1 MDEGDRSTDADE
13 SAGRDERTRDGAE
26 KDRGGS
32 PDESKEEA
40 PDESSDESAGENVDG
55 EDGAGPA
62 AGGDS
67 VAEPDISGGERSDA
81 EHASEPVA
89 DADGTEIGGESVE
102 VEGAVGADGS
112 AGRSGGRSESGR
124 SPESERLAE
133 SEDFSESRDPSERSE
148 RPGAGEEESL
158 LYRFRHDR
166 DGALMWIREMLSSVA
181 VVLLVGLLLFGVSGI
196 WPPMVAVESGSM
208 EPNMQVGDL
217 VFVTEPG
224 RLAPDAADNGVG
236 VVTHETGESV
246 GYRTFGSYGSVV
258 IYTPPG
264 RTGSPIIHRA
274 MFHVTEGENWYD
286 RADERYHNA
295 VDCESLANCPA
306 PHDGYV
312 TLGDNNGAY
321 DQASGLS
328 PPVRAEWVNG
338 VARLR
343 VPYLGYI
350 RLIATGQVELSEAIA
365 QTVGAGIPAPDASG
379 AAQASLGASN
389 PAA

>member
-1 MDEGDRSTDADE
+1 MDEGDRPTDTDG
-13 SAGRDERTRDGAE
+13 SAGRDERTEDHSGATSDGSDDGGPDGA
-26 KDRGGS
+26 DDGTDDGV
-32 PDESKEEA
+32 PDESDRAVSGSSGDGPETGREVDLGDE
-40 PDESSDESAGENVDG
+40 PESSGEAVVSGESDIGSEAQ
-55 EDGAGPA
+55 GAPESVGGPA
-62 AGGDS
+62 F
-67 VAEPDISGGERSDA
+67 ETE
-81 EHASEPVA
+81 ETTTA
-89 DADGTEIGGESVE
+89 D
-102 VEGAVGADGS
+102 
-112 AGRSGGRSESGR
+112 
-124 SPESERLAE
+124 
-133 SEDFSESRDPSERSE
+133 
-148 RPGAGEEESL
+148 ESL
-158 LYRFRHDR
+158 LHRFRHDR
-166 DGALMWIREMLSSVA
+166 EGALMWIREMLASVG
-181 VVLLVGLLLFGVSGI
+181 VVLLIGLLLFGVSGV

-224 RLAPDAADNGVG
+224 RLAPDAAENGVG
-236 VVTHETGESV
+236 VVTHEV
-246 GYRTFGSYGSVV
+246 GQEVDYRTFGSYGSVM

-286 RADERYHNA
+286 RANPEYHNA
-295 VDCESLANCPA
+295 VDCGSLANCPA
-306 PHDGYV
+306 PHDGYI

-350 RLIATGQVELSEAIA
+350 RLIATGQVELNEAITR
-365 QTVGAGIPAPDASG
+365 TVGSALPAVESALVSS
-379 AAQASLGASN
+379 A

>member
-1 MDEGDRSTDADE
+1 MDEADRPTDSEESADRDEADEGDAESDPGESVDEGSGRSDDGAYARSADE
-13 SAGRDERTRDGAE
+13 S
-26 KDRGGS
+26 S
-32 PDESKEEA
+32 
-40 PDESSDESAGENVDG
+40 
-55 EDGAGPA
+55 
-62 AGGDS
+62 
-67 VAEPDISGGERSDA
+67 ERSDDGSPEEPA
-81 EHASEPVA
+81 DSGLHGESGVDSGVESESPEVESEPSEVGSELG
-89 DADGTEIGGESVE
+89 DPES
-102 VEGAVGADGS
+102 
-112 AGRSGGRSESGR
+112 RSGSEATPESGG
-124 SPESERLAE
+124 S
-133 SEDFSESRDPSERSE
+133 
-148 RPGAGEEESL
+148 ESL

-166 DGALMWIREMLSSVA
+166 EGALMWIREMLSSVA
-181 VVLLVGLLLFGVSGI
+181 VVLLVGLLLFGVSGV

-224 RLAPDAADNGVG
+224 RLAPDAAENGVG
-236 VVTHETGESV
+236 VVTHEV
-246 GYRTFGSYGSVV
+246 GQEVDYRTFGSYGSVM

-274 MFHVTEGENWYD
+274 MFHVNEGENWYD
-286 RADERYHNA
+286 RADAEYHNA
-295 VDCESLANCPA
+295 VDCGSLANCPA
-306 PHDGYV
+306 PHDGYI

-350 RLIATGQVELSEAIA
+350 RLIATGQVELNEAI
-365 QTVGAGIPAPDASG
+365 SG
-379 AAQASLGASN
+379 AAGNAFTAAESSLVSSA

>member
-1 MDEGDRSTDADE
+1 MDEADRPT
-13 SAGRDERTRDGAE
+13 G
-26 KDRGGS
+26 
-32 PDESKEEA
+32 
-40 PDESSDESAGENVDG
+40 SDESADR
-55 EDGAGPA
+55 DGAGEGD
-62 AGGDS
+62 AGS
-67 VAEPDISGGERSDA
+67 EPDEPVEEGRRQSDEGGPEESVGGGFHGENGVDA
-81 EHASEPVA
+81 GVESEPS
-89 DADGTEIGGESVE
+89 DRESEPSDSGTELGGAEI
-102 VEGAVGADGS
+102 
-112 AGRSGGRSESGR
+112 RSGSEGTR
-124 SPESERLAE
+124 EV
-133 SEDFSESRDPSERSE
+133 
-148 RPGAGEEESL
+148 GEGESL

-181 VVLLVGLLLFGVSGI
+181 VVLLIGLLLFGVSGV

-224 RLAPDAADNGVG
+224 RLAPDAAENGVG
-236 VVTHETGESV
+236 VVTSDV
-246 GYRTFGSYGSVV
+246 GREVDYRTFGSYGSVM

-264 RTGSPIIHRA
+264 RTGAPIIHRA

-286 RADERYHNA
+286 RADPEYHNA
-295 VDCESLANCPA
+295 VDCGSLANCPA
-306 PHDGYV
+306 PHDGYI

-350 RLIATGQVELSEAIA
+350 RLIATGQVELNQAIA
-365 QTVGAGIPAPDASG
+365 G
-379 AAQASLGASN
+379 AAGNAV
-389 PAA
+389 PAAKSGLVSSAPAA

>member
-13 SAGRDERTRDGAE
+13 SADRDERTEDGSATAPDGPSDE
-26 KDRGGS
+26 V
-32 PDESKEEA
+32 PDETGGRI
-40 PDESSDESAGENVDG
+40 PDETDGRILDETDG
-55 EDGAGPA
+55 RDLPDRDDDRSEDGASDDEIE
-62 AGGDS
+62 AGARGDPES
-67 VAEPDISGGERSDA
+67 PGTPDG
-81 EHASEPVA
+81 ASRLDG
-89 DADGTEIGGESVE
+89 DADWGGQ
-102 VEGAVGADGS
+102 S
-112 AGRSGGRSESGR
+112 A
-124 SPESERLAE
+124 SPESPD
-133 SEDFSESRDPSERSE
+133 SGDD
-148 RPGAGEEESL
+148 ESL
-158 LYRFRHDR
+158 FYRFRHDR
-166 DGALMWIREMLSSVA
+166 EGALMWIREMLSSVA
-181 VVLLVGLLLFGVSGI
+181 VVLLVGLLLFGVSGV

-208 EPNMQVGDL
+208 EPNMRVGDL

-236 VVTHETGESV
+236 VVTHEV
-246 GYRTFGSYGSVV
+246 GQEVDYRTFGSYGSVV

-286 RADERYHNA
+286 RADEEYHNA

-306 PHDGYV
+306 PHDGYI

-338 VARLR
+338 VARVR

-350 RLIATGQVELSEAIA
+350 RLIATGQVELNEAITR
-365 QTVGAGIPAPDASG
+365 TVGSG
-379 AAQASLGASN
+379 FSPVSGTSFGANAAA
-389 PAA
+389 

>member
-13 SAGRDERTRDGAE
+13 SAGRDERAEDGAE
-26 KDRGGS
+26 KGRGGS
-32 PDESKEEA
+32 RDGSEGEV
-40 PDESSDESAGENVDG
+40 SDESDGESVDG
-55 EDGAGPA
+55 E
-62 AGGDS
+62 GGSAPTVGDDS
-67 VAEPDISGGERSDA
+67 DADPDVSGGERSDA
-81 EHASEPVA
+81 GPASEPVA
-89 DADGTEIGGESVE
+89 DATGAKTDGESVD
-102 VEGAVGADGS
+102 VEGAVDAGGS
-112 AGRSGGRSESGR
+112 AGASGDRSESR
-124 SPESERLAE
+124 RPSETDYSPESGHA
-133 SEDFSESRDPSERSE
+133 SEQSEPSDRPEGAGSESM
-148 RPGAGEEESL
+148 

-181 VVLLVGLLLFGVSGI
+181 VVLLVGLLLFGISGI

-224 RLAPDAADNGVG
+224 RLAPDAADNGIG

-246 GYRTFGSYGSVV
+246 DYRTFGSYGSVV

-328 PPVRAEWVNG
+328 PPVRAEWVDG

-350 RLIATGQVELSEAIA
+350 RLIATGQVELNEAIA
-365 QTVGAGIPAPDASG
+365 QTVGSGFPAS
-379 AAQASLGASN
+379 QAPLMPAN
-389 PAA
+389 PAT

>member
-1 MDEGDRSTDADE
+1 
-13 SAGRDERTRDGAE
+13 GA
-26 KDRGGS
+26 
-32 PDESKEEA
+32 
-40 PDESSDESAGENVDG
+40 VD
-55 EDGAGPA
+55 
-62 AGGDS
+62 
-67 VAEPDISGGERSDA
+67 
-81 EHASEPVA
+81 
-89 DADGTEIGGESVE
+89 
-102 VEGAVGADGS
+102 VEGAVDAGVS
-112 AGRSGGRSESGR
+112 AGQAGDPSETEY
-124 SPESERLAE
+124 SPESG
-133 SEDFSESRDPSERSE
+133 SPSERSE
-148 RPGAGEEESL
+148 RAGADEEASL

-208 EPNMQVGDL
+208 EPNMEVGDL

-246 GYRTFGSYGSVV
+246 DYRTFGAYGSVV

-286 RADERYHNA
+286 RADAEYHNA

-328 PPVRAEWVNG
+328 PPVRADWVDG

-350 RLIATGQVELSEAIA
+350 RLIATGQVELNEAIA
-365 QTVGAGIPAPDASG
+365 QTVGAGLPASEASRAVQTG
-379 AAQASLGASN
+379 VGASN
-389 PAA
+389 LAA

>member
-1 MDEGDRSTDADE
+1 MDEGDRSTDVDG
-13 SAGRDERTRDGAE
+13 SAGRDERTEDGSE
-26 KDRGGS
+26 KCR
-32 PDESKEEA
+32 
-40 PDESSDESAGENVDG
+40 DESSRGTPGESGEESVDG
-55 EDGAGPA
+55 DGESPLATE
-62 AGGDS
+62 GDS
-67 VAEPDISGGERSDA
+67 ATEPDVSGGES
-81 EHASEPVA
+81 A
-89 DADGTEIGGESVE
+89 DVERAVDGN
-102 VEGAVGADGS
+102 GAGQ
-112 AGRSGGRSESGR
+112 RSGSSSESGR
-124 SPESERLAE
+124 PSDPDRL
-133 SEDFSESRDPSERSE
+133 SE
-148 RPGAGEEESL
+148 RPEADEDESL

-224 RLAPDAADNGVG
+224 RLAPDAADGGVG

-246 GYRTFGSYGSVV
+246 DYRTFGSYGSVV

-312 TLGDNNGAY
+312 TLGDDNGAY

-328 PPVRAEWVNG
+328 PPVRAEWVDG

-350 RLIATGQVELSEAIA
+350 RLIATGQVELNEAIA
-365 QTVGAGIPAPDASG
+365 QTVGVGVPAAEASR
-379 AAQASLGASN
+379 AARTVGVGVPASQTVLGASS
-389 PAA
+389 PAT

>member
-1 MDEGDRSTDADE
+1 MDEGDRSTDADG
-13 SAGRDERTRDGAE
+13 SAGRDERTDGESEGSRDRTNDETTDRPDDETLDRSERSSAE
-26 KDRGGS
+26 T
-32 PDESKEEA
+32 P
-40 PDESSDESAGENVDG
+40 SDESGT
-55 EDGAGPA
+55 GPVSEA
-62 AGGDS
+62 DSTAETDSTAEAEISSEGRTEPTPVKESTPETGRTEGGDES
-67 VAEPDISGGERSDA
+67 VATGEAVDT
-81 EHASEPVA
+81 
-89 DADGTEIGGESVE
+89 DG
-102 VEGAVGADGS
+102 
-112 AGRSGGRSESGR
+112 R
-124 SPESERLAE
+124 
-133 SEDFSESRDPSERSE
+133 SERSE
-148 RPGAGEEESL
+148 RFSGRSGRPSDRSDRPDSDAGESL
-158 LYRFRHDR
+158 LDRFRHDR

-181 VVLLVGLLLFGVSGI
+181 VVLLFGLLLFGVSGV

-236 VVTHETGESV
+236 VVTHETGEAV
-246 GYRTFGSYGSVV
+246 DYRTFGSDGSVV

-328 PPVRAEWVNG
+328 PPVKAEWING

-350 RLIATGQVELSEAIA
+350 RLIATGQVELNEAIA
-365 QTVGAGIPAPDASG
+365 RTVGVGVPASQAGIALS
-379 AAQASLGASN
+379 S

>member
-1 MDEGDRSTDADE
+1 MDEGDRSTDGDA
-13 SAGRDERTRDGAE
+13 SAGRDERTEDGAE
-26 KDRGGS
+26 RDRAGS
-32 PDESKEEA
+32 PEE
-40 PDESSDESAGENVDG
+40 PSG
-55 EDGAGPA
+55 EDADREDGSDPA
-62 AGGDS
+62 VEADS
-67 VAEPDISGGERSDA
+67 DIEPDVSGGERSDA
-81 EHASEPVA
+81 EPGNEPVA
-89 DADGTEIGGESVE
+89 DAGGTETDGEPVDADGESIGAE
-102 VEGAVGADGS
+102 EAIDADGAVGRAGDPSEPGRPFEAD
-112 AGRSGGRSESGR
+112 R
-124 SPESERLAE
+124 SPESGY
-133 SEDFSESRDPSERSE
+133 PSERSDPSGSGGSGSG
-148 RPGAGEEESL
+148 RESL

-166 DGALMWIREMLSSVA
+166 DGALMWVREMLSSVA

-224 RLAPDAADNGVG
+224 RLAPDAADNGIG

-246 GYRTFGSYGSVV
+246 DYRTFGSYGSVV

-328 PPVRAEWVNG
+328 PPVRAEWVDG

-350 RLIATGQVELSEAIA
+350 RLIATGQVELNEAIA
-365 QTVGAGIPAPDASG
+365 QTVGAGIPTSEATQAV
-379 AAQASLGASN
+379 QAS
-389 PAA
+389 

>member
-1 MDEGDRSTDADE
+1 MDEGDRPTDPGE
-13 SAGRDERTRDGAE
+13 SAGRDGEEETESQEPSDGGPEGPSERST
-26 KDRGGS
+26 
-32 PDESKEEA
+32 DESRER
-40 PDESSDESAGENVDG
+40 SAGEDRRRSAG
-55 EDGAGPA
+55 EIGDGAPADSGDGPT
-62 AGGDS
+62 D
-67 VAEPDISGGERSDA
+67 PDDPPA
-81 EHASEPVA
+81 
-89 DADGTEIGGESVE
+89 
-102 VEGAVGADGS
+102 AVGADV
-112 AGRSGGRSESGR
+112 ESGH
-124 SPESERLAE
+124 
-133 SEDFSESRDPSERSE
+133 
-148 RPGAGEEESL
+148 RPGTSRASEEGDGESL
-158 LYRFRHDR
+158 LYRFRHDH
-166 DGALMWIREMLSSVA
+166 DGALMWIREMLASVG

-236 VVTHETGESV
+236 VVTHEVGAEV

-286 RADERYHNA
+286 RADEEYHNA

-328 PPVRAEWVNG
+328 PPVRAEWVDG
-338 VARLR
+338 VARVR

-350 RLIATGQVELSEAIA
+350 RLIATGQVELNEAIA
-365 QTVGAGIPAPDASG
+365 RTVGSSLSPASSVSG
-379 AAQASLGASN
+379 AAD
-389 PAA
+389 AAT

>member
-1 MDEGDRSTDADE
+1 MDEGDRPTDPGK
-13 SAGRDERTRDGAE
+13 SAGRDGEEET
-26 KDRGGS
+26 
-32 PDESKEEA
+32 ESE
-40 PDESSDESAGENVDG
+40 ESSD
-55 EDGAGPA
+55 GAPEGPSERPTDEGRERSVRGGHERPGSET
-62 AGGDS
+62 AGGDP
-67 VAEPDISGGERSDA
+67 AASGDAPVDSGEDSANLDD
-81 EHASEPVA
+81 PP
-89 DADGTEIGGESVE
+89 T
-102 VEGAVGADGS
+102 AVGAGV
-112 AGRSGGRSESGR
+112 ET
-124 SPESERLAE
+124 ERRPAA
-133 SEDFSESRDPSERSE
+133 
-148 RPGAGEEESL
+148 PGASDGGDGESL

-166 DGALMWIREMLSSVA
+166 DGALMWIREMLASVG

-208 EPNMQVGDL
+208 EPNMRVGDL

-236 VVTHETGESV
+236 VVTHEVGQEA
-246 GYRTFGSYGSVV
+246 GYRTFGAYGSVV

-274 MFHVTEGENWYD
+274 MFRVTEGENWYD
-286 RADERYHNA
+286 RADERYHSA

-306 PHDGYV
+306 PHDGFV

-328 PPVRAEWVNG
+328 PPVRAEWVDG

-350 RLIATGQVELSEAIA
+350 RLITTGQVELNEAIA
-365 QTVGAGIPAPDASG
+365 RTVGS
-379 AAQASLGASN
+379 SLPTAEPTVTGSA

>member
-1 MDEGDRSTDADE
+1 MDEGDRPTDTDG
-13 SAGRDERTRDGAE
+13 SAGRDERAEDQSGA
-26 KDRGGS
+26 
-32 PDESKEEA
+32 A
-40 PDESSDESAGENVDG
+40 PDESDDEV
-55 EDGAGPA
+55 
-62 AGGDS
+62 
-67 VAEPDISGGERSDA
+67 PDRSDDEVPDRSENEIPDENDFA
-81 EHASEPVA
+81 AS
-89 DADGTEIGGESVE
+89 
-102 VEGAVGADGS
+102 DGS
-112 AGRSGGRSESGR
+112 EDDPDSEREVDLGDGPEPPGEAVDSGEVDTGSEAQG
-124 SPESERLAE
+124 SPESVGGPAFETAE
-133 SEDFSESRDPSERSE
+133 TTTAD
-148 RPGAGEEESL
+148 ESL

-166 DGALMWIREMLSSVA
+166 EGALMWVREMLASVG
-181 VVLLVGLLLFGVSGI
+181 VVLLVGLLLFGVSGV

-224 RLAPDAADNGVG
+224 RLAPDAAENGVG
-236 VVTHETGESV
+236 IVTHEVGEEV
-246 GYRTFGSYGSVV
+246 DYRTFGSHGSVM

-286 RADERYHNA
+286 RADPEHHNA
-295 VDCESLANCPA
+295 VDCGSLANCPA
-306 PHDGYV
+306 PHDGYI

-350 RLIATGQVELSEAIA
+350 RLIATGQVELNEAIA
-365 QTVGAGIPAPDASG
+365 GAVGSG
-379 AAQASLGASN
+379 L
-389 PAA
+389 PAAMETGLPATSSALASSAPAV

>member
-1 MDEGDRSTDADE
+1 MDEGDRPTD
-13 SAGRDERTRDGAE
+13 
-26 KDRGGS
+26 
-32 PDESKEEA
+32 
-40 PDESSDESAGENVDG
+40 
-55 EDGAGPA
+55 
-62 AGGDS
+62 
-67 VAEPDISGGERSDA
+67 
-81 EHASEPVA
+81 
-89 DADGTEIGGESVE
+89 
-102 VEGAVGADGS
+102 ADGS
-112 AGRSGGRSESGR
+112 AGRDEATEDGSDGVASGGSEDERINNEPRVDPRDEAGSPERIDEAGGSDAFGDSDAGGEAQGAPESGGE
-124 SPESERLAE
+124 PAFEAAE
-133 SEDFSESRDPSERSE
+133 TAAD
-148 RPGAGEEESL
+148 ESL

-166 DGALMWIREMLSSVA
+166 EGALMWVREMLASVA
-181 VVLLVGLLLFGVSGI
+181 VVLLVGLLLFGVSGV

-224 RLAPDAADNGVG
+224 RLAPDAAENGVG
-236 VVTHETGESV
+236 VVTHEV
-246 GYRTFGSYGSVV
+246 GQEVDYRTFGSHGSVM
-258 IYTPPG
+258 IYAPPG

-306 PHDGYV
+306 PHDGYI

-350 RLIATGQVELSEAIA
+350 RLIATGQVELNEAMA
-365 QTVGAGIPAPDASG
+365 EAVGSGLPTAPSVPGTAT
-379 AAQASLGASN
+379 AAA
-389 PAA
+389 

>member
-1 MDEGDRSTDADE
+1 MDEGDRPTDTDG
-13 SAGRDERTRDGAE
+13 SAGRDERAE
-26 KDRGGS
+26 DQSEATSERSDDEILGGS
-32 PDESKEEA
+32 DDEVLDGSDDELPDEPDRVASGGPGDEA
-40 PDESSDESAGENVDG
+40 DTDREVDLGDEPESPGEADESAESGEFD
-55 EDGAGPA
+55 
-62 AGGDS
+62 AGGD
-67 VAEPDISGGERSDA
+67 AETTP
-81 EHASEPVA
+81 
-89 DADGTEIGGESVE
+89 ESVGDPGFE
-102 VEGAVGADGS
+102 TAETTAETTAGTTAD
-112 AGRSGGRSESGR
+112 
-124 SPESERLAE
+124 
-133 SEDFSESRDPSERSE
+133 
-148 RPGAGEEESL
+148 ESL
-158 LYRFRHDR
+158 IHRFRHDR
-166 DGALMWIREMLSSVA
+166 EGALMWIREMLASVA
-181 VVLLVGLLLFGVSGI
+181 VVLLVGLLLFGVSGV

-224 RLAPDAADNGVG
+224 RLAPDAAENGVG
-236 VVTHETGESV
+236 VVTHEV
-246 GYRTFGSYGSVV
+246 GQEVDYRTFGSYGSVM

-286 RADERYHNA
+286 RADPEHHNA
-295 VDCESLANCPA
+295 VDCGSLANCPA
-306 PHDGYV
+306 PHDGYI

-350 RLIATGQVELSEAIA
+350 RLIATGQVELNEAIA
-365 QTVGAGIPAPDASG
+365 GAVGSGLPATTEGGLSG
-379 AAQASLGASN
+379 ESPLDSSP

>member
-1 MDEGDRSTDADE
+1 MENPTTADARSRAGDGRADAEGETTEKGDAVGE
-13 SAGRDERTRDGAE
+13 GWS
-26 KDRGGS
+26 
-32 PDESKEEA
+32 EA
-40 PDESSDESAGENVDG
+40 PGAAQSGSDES
-55 EDGAGPA
+55 
-62 AGGDS
+62 
-67 VAEPDISGGERSDA
+67 
-81 EHASEPVA
+81 
-89 DADGTEIGGESVE
+89 
-102 VEGAVGADGS
+102 
-112 AGRSGGRSESGR
+112 
-124 SPESERLAE
+124 LW
-133 SEDFSESRDPSERSE
+133 
-148 RPGAGEEESL
+148 
-158 LYRFRHDR
+158 YRFRHDR
-166 DGALMWIREMLSSVA
+166 DGALMWIREMLTSVA
-181 VVLLVGLLLFGVSGI
+181 VVLLIGLLLFGVSGV

-224 RLAPDAADNGVG
+224 QFAPDAAENGIG
-236 VVTHETGESV
+236 VVTHEV
-246 GYRTFGSYGSVV
+246 GQAVDYRSFGSYGSVV

-286 RADERYHNA
+286 RADEEYHNA

-338 VARLR
+338 VARVR

-350 RLIATGQVELSEAIA
+350 RLIATGQVELNEAIS
-365 QTVGAGIPAPDASG
+365 GAIGSALPTASPAP
-379 AAQASLGASN
+379 GASA

>member
-1 MDEGDRSTDADE
+1 MDEGDRPTDADE
-13 SAGRDERTRDGAE
+13 SAGRDERTE
-26 KDRGGS
+26 GGS
-32 PDESKEEA
+32 EKSREESNSETPDGSNSEA
-40 PDESSDESAGENVDG
+40 PDGSDDRVPDGDREVDAAA
-55 EDGAGPA
+55 ETGPV
-62 AGGDS
+62 G
-67 VAEPDISGGERSDA
+67 EPDDPTEERDEPDLAAESGSDA
-81 EHASEPVA
+81 EEVEPDDRPSDVDDASS
-89 DADGTEIGGESVE
+89 DIGGETVPE
-102 VEGAVGADGS
+102 R
-112 AGRSGGRSESGR
+112 RSGGSEA
-124 SPESERLAE
+124 SEN
-133 SEDFSESRDPSERSE
+133 
-148 RPGAGEEESL
+148 GADESL

-166 DGALMWIREMLSSVA
+166 DGALMWLREMLSSVG
-181 VVLLVGLLLFGVSGI
+181 VVLLVGLLLFGVSGV

-224 RLAPDAADNGVG
+224 RLAPDAAENGVG
-236 VVTHETGESV
+236 VVTHEAGETV
-246 GYRTFGSYGSVV
+246 DYRTFGSYGSVM

-286 RADERYHNA
+286 RADEEYHNA

-328 PPVRAEWVNG
+328 PPVRAEWVDG

-350 RLIATGQVELSEAIA
+350 RLIATGQVELNEAITGA
-365 QTVGAGIPAPDASG
+365 VGSG
-379 AAQASLGASN
+379 L
-389 PAA
+389 PAAESGLVSSAPA